1 MSMFEYL
8 AGYIAYLLE
17 KVQYLES
24 VYAQFADI
32 ERVVRCRDCAKCEE
46 KLAFG
51 RMPVLECSRDDH
63 VVEPDG
69 FCKWGERRSEP

>member
-1 MSMFEYL
+1 MSMFECLL
-8 AGYIAYLLE
+8 AYIAYLLE
-17 KVQYLES
+17 KVRYLES

-32 ERVVRCRDCAKCEE
+32 QRVVRCKDCAKSQE
-46 KLAFG
+46 KDCFG
-51 RMPVLECSRDDH
+51 VMTVLECSRDDL

>member
-8 AGYIAYLLE
+8 VGYIAYLLE
-17 KVQYLES
+17 KVEYLES

-32 ERVVRCRDCAKCEE
+32 EKVVRCQDCAKCEE
-46 KLAFG
+46 KAIFG
-51 RMPVLECSRDDH
+51 PRTVLECGRTDL

-69 FCKWGERRSEP
+69 FCKWGKRRREP